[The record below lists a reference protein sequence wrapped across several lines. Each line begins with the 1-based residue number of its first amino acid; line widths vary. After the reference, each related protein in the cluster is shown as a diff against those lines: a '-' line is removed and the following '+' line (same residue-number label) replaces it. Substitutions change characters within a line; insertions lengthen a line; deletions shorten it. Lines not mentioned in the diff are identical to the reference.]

1 MITVIILGVIA
12 YLLGSLSSA
21 VLVCKFFNLPD
32 PRTQGSCN
40 PGATNVLRIGGK
52 TAGFLTLLGDTLK
65 GFIPVFIAH
74 QVGIN
79 GFYLGVIA
87 ILVFVGHVF
96 PIFLKFQ
103 GGRGVATVLGTL
115 CAISPMLAICAF
127 TTWLLVVIVFR
138 YSSLAALIAA
148 VAVPIYALFLGLF
161 SYFLPLLIIS
171 SLLIWRHRDNIYR
184 LRTGAE
190 SKVHF

>member
-32 PRTQGSCN
+32 PLTQGSGN

-52 TAGFLTLLGDTLK
+52 TAGLLTLLGDALK

-74 QVGIN
+74 QVGID
-79 GFYLGVIA
+79 GFYSGLIA
-87 ILVFVGHVF
+87 ISAFIGHLF

-103 GGRGVATVLGTL
+103 GGRGVATIFGIL
-115 CAISPMLAICAF
+115 CAISLPLGICTAI
-127 TTWLLVVIVFR
+127 TWILVAIISR
-138 YSSLAALIAA
+138 YSSLASLIAA
-148 VAVPIYALFLGLF
+148 VTVPIYALFLGLF
-161 SYFLPLLIIS
+161 SYFLPLLIMS

-184 LRTGAE
+184 LRTGTE
-190 SKVHF
+190 SKIHF